1 MSCGSVSS
9 SKFQLQGVNGKSK
22 VSPYL
27 VLANMVMA
35 ISTLI
40 PGYHIRLS
48 N

>member
-22 VSPYL
+22 VSQYL
-27 VLANMVMA
+27 VLVNMVMA
-35 ISTLI
+35 TLI
-40 PGYHIRLS
+40 PGHHIGLS